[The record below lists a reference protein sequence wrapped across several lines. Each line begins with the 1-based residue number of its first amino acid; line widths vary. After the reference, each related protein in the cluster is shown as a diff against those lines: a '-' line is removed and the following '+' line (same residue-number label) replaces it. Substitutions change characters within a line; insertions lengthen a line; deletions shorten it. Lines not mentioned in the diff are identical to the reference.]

1 MQEFME
7 GKVFGGVKTSSPI
20 AKIVTFRPLKRWP
33 REALVDGV
41 GWVGGDGDVMVE
53 MGMVKDTTRTDTT
66 RTLLRCMCCRYHH
79 KQVEMVGLVE
89 MSTDAS
95 RQMGCLVD
103 PIGLASKPLRA
114 WRNPCGGW
122 MCLVR

>member
-41 GWVGGDGDVMVE
+41 GWVGGDGD
-53 MGMVKDTTRTDTT
+53 
-66 RTLLRCMCCRYHH
+66 
-79 KQVEMVGLVE
+79 
-89 MSTDAS
+89 
-95 RQMGCLVD
+95 
-103 PIGLASKPLRA
+103 
-114 WRNPCGGW
+114 GGATGNGDGGDGDGEGNHSHSPS
-122 MCLVR
+122 LYVLPVSS